1 MSAAAS
7 PRASFTAAEIR
18 RAIKAVRSTGE
29 RVAGVD
35 FPVSGGFRVLVG
47 EPMAAPAPAGP
58 GGANEW
64 DAVLARQ

>member
-1 MSAAAS
+1 MAAPAA

-18 RAIKAVRSTGE
+18 RAIRAVRSTGE

-47 EPMAAPAPAGP
+47 EPIAAPAPGP
-58 GGANEW
+58 GAANEW
-64 DAVLARQ
+64 DAVLVRQ